1 MHDPPGE
8 FQRLLDQCRQG
19 SPEAI
24 RQLISEHGDLVL
36 RVVQKHLP
44 HDLRRMYD
52 SQDFVQDTWKSVL
65 RQRSRFG
72 RFGTTQEF
80 LKIVT
85 ALEANK
91 VRGEVR
97 RRCQQTKHNVNRE
110 KQAPTALIRQP
121 LSRDSTPSQ
130 LAIGRETLLQ
140 ILAGLPPRHQ
150 EIVRLKYDGVS
161 SSEIADRLGMN
172 PGSVRRILLEIYN
185 RVIQ

>member
-1 MHDPPGE
+1 MHDPPSE
-8 FQRLLDQCRQG
+8 FQRLLDRCRQG

-24 RQLISEHGDLVL
+24 RQLIAEHGDLVL
-36 RVVQKHLP
+36 RVVQRHLP
-44 HDLRRMYD
+44 RDLRRMYD

-65 RQRSRFG
+65 RHHSRFG
-72 RFGTTQEF
+72 RFGTNQEF
-80 LKIVT
+80 LKFVT
-85 ALEANK
+85 AVAANK
-91 VRGEVR
+91 VRMQVR

-110 KQAPTALIRQP
+110 KHAPAALRRQP

-130 LAIGRETLLQ
+130 LAIAQEMLLQ
-140 ILAGLPPRHQ
+140 LSAGLPPRHQ
-150 EIVRLKYDGVS
+150 EIVRLKCDGVS